1 MTKAN
6 DLASL
11 LDANGDVVSS
21 ALDNVPASDLVND
34 TTPQLGGNL
43 DLNSN
48 NITGTGN
55 IDVTGSVTADG
66 LRLGDGDYAAFGDG
80 LDLQILHNGAGSFIT
95 DAGVGDLHIR
105 ADNNLFIQDAAG
117 STNRVTVNSTGVGI
131 GTSSPTKKVSTSIG
145 LSDTDGYVLEY
156 SGEAKGGILLNPIS
170 GEVRMGALNSSG
182 TYFTTLYANNSE
194 AARIDSSGNLLVGTT
209 TNGTTADGTVI
220 RASAETLMTRSNG
233 APLLLNRRG
242 TDGAVIEV
250 RNDNSAVGYITANA
264 SGMGVYLGGTG
275 SPNHLDDYEEGTW
288 TPSDYYGA
296 VSFTVYEAYY
306 TKIGRKV
313 FFELGIA
320 IASNSNGNP
329 VRITGL
335 PFNSVT
341 GNDNTGG
348 AFVVGTN
355 AAKTDLFIITRG
367 QNYMNATN
375 NSNQDVYYN
384 TYSNKQIKLNGSYI
398 AG

>member
-367 QNYMNATN
+367 QNYINATN

-398 AG
+398 AA